1 MPNPVLDPLRS
12 RLVNA
17 AGVIILPALF
27 VLTGCQTQ
35 SALARNDVL
44 IPLQEWTTPE
54 PRDSVSPQGEQDAAK
69 TAMVRWIE
77 QYLKGEYQ
85 VVDQHFVLT
94 EPGFTEG
101 ASIGSKANQYV
112 TQELGGTMQTD
123 GWYDDENYRA
133 FLWTFGEDSPRFI
146 AFVVT
151 SEFLPGTNERRLVG
165 YFELA
170 SSRKD

>member
-1 MPNPVLDPLRS
+1 MSNLASDRLRP
-12 RLVNA
+12 RFAHV
-17 AGVIILPALF
+17 AGVTVLLVLF
-27 VLTGCQTQ
+27 TSTGCRTQ

-69 TAMVRWIE
+69 TAMVRWTE
-77 QYLKGEYQ
+77 EYLKGDYQ
-85 VVDQHFVLT
+85 VVGQHFVLT

-112 TQELGGTMQTD
+112 TQKLGGTMQTD

-133 FLWTFGEDSPRFI
+133 FLWTFGGDSPRYI